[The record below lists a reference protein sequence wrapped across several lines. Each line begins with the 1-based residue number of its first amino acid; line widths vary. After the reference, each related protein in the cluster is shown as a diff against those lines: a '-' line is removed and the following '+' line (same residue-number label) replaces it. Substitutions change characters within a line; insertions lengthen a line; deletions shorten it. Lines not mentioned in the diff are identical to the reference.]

1 MFSEFIPFGVNN
13 PIRGSCVLKQ
23 VLKSQRAIG
32 EWHLKRDLDELPLCA
47 GGQRNALFYQ
57 WALGS
62 SRLKLMLCPQK
73 KLKAV
78 NANTHRECAEIWC
91 HCSWRGVML
100 SLSVLVELLRLSGGF
115 FWVVRK
121 TELQDWAHW
130 VKDQKISHSFRWRQS
145 QNPLKLTVHEHRLVD
160 SPFS

>member
-57 WALGS
+57 
-62 SRLKLMLCPQK
+62 
-73 KLKAV
+73 
-78 NANTHRECAEIWC
+78 
-91 HCSWRGVML
+91 
-100 SLSVLVELLRLSGGF
+100 
-115 FWVVRK
+115 
-121 TELQDWAHW
+121 
-130 VKDQKISHSFRWRQS
+130 
-145 QNPLKLTVHEHRLVD
+145 
-160 SPFS
+160 